1 MHRTLMAGMSLL
13 ALFAV
18 AGCAQDRSG
27 MASTNAGSAG
37 FGRSDAACPP
47 GNTDPSCTGT
57 SDTPA
62 FGVQPQNRRGPGGAP
77 GAGVPMD
84 LNNKPPSQSP
94 GTLSGDAG
102 KRTSSG
108 PGGN

>member
-27 MASTNAGSAG
+27 MTSTNAGSAG
-37 FGRSDAACPP
+37 FGTSGASD
-47 GNTDPSCTGT
+47 D
-57 SDTPA
+57 PA
-62 FGVQPQNRRGPGGAP
+62 FGVQPQNRRGTGNAP
-77 GAGVPMD
+77 GAGAPID
-84 LNNKPPSQSP
+84 LRNNPPSLSP

-102 KRTSSG
+102 KRTGSG